1 MTPAKTGRLIAFLNF
16 GHGLDHFVMLIY
28 PAAVLALS
36 ISLDRPFGDLLP
48 YATGGFMAFGVFS
61 MPFGWIGK
69 RVSGHVLITVFFL
82 GTGLGCVLCGLAQT
96 PLQIGIAL
104 TFVGFFAAIYH
115 PIGNA
120 MLSVIDPARVG
131 RIMGQNGL
139 FGNLGVASA
148 ALITGVLTDTISW
161 RAAFIIPGLASL
173 AAGIAFWML
182 VPDPGPMR
190 SVPGKASHYIAPR
203 AEILRVLAILI
214 VSTTIGSFIF
224 SATTALMPKLF
235 EQRLTELTTTL
246 SGVGLF
252 VFVIYAFAAFAQ
264 VIIGSLLDRHSMAR
278 IFFVV
283 SALQVPF
290 LLLTGY
296 VGGVT
301 TLLAALPMMFV
312 VFGLIP
318 INEVMTARYTAPE
331 YRTRVY
337 AVRYTFGFVAIAA
350 AVPIVSWF
358 HNAYGGFTELF
369 VAMAGLSVLLST
381 LTVAFASIERQ
392 PMGESAQPASA

>member
-1 MTPAKTGRLIAFLNF
+1 MNKGNQVKLIGFLNF
-16 GHGLDHFVMLIY
+16 AHGLDHFVMLIY

-36 ISLDRPFGDLLP
+36 VSLGKPFGELLP
-48 YATGGFMAFGVFS
+48 YSTGGFIAFGLFS

-69 RVSGHVLITVFFL
+69 RVSGHTLITVFFL
-82 GTGLGCVLCGLAQT
+82 GTGASCILAGFAKT

-104 TFVGFFAAIYH
+104 TCVGFFAAIYH

-148 ALITGVLTDTISW
+148 ALITGVLTDLISW
-161 RAAFIIPGLASL
+161 RAAFIVPGMISVAMGLA
-173 AAGIAFWML
+173 FWAL
-182 VPDPGPMR
+182 VADPGPMR
-190 SVPGKASHYIAPR
+190 SPPR
-203 AEILRVLAILI
+203 KDGDRVIPRTEMIRVFAILI
-214 VSTTIGSFIF
+214 ASTALGGFIF
-224 SATTALMPKLF
+224 SATTVVMPKLF
-235 EQRLTELTTTL
+235 ELRLVELTTSL

-252 VFVIYAFAAFAQ
+252 VFVVYTLAAIAQ
-264 VIIGSLLDRHSMAR
+264 IIVGSLLDRHSMAR
-278 IFFVV
+278 IFFTVAV
-283 SALQVPF
+283 LQVPF
-290 LLLTGY
+290 LLLTGLI
-296 VGGVT
+296 GGMA
-301 TLLAALPMMFV
+301 TLLAAIPMMFV

-350 AVPIVSWF
+350 AVPTASWF
-358 HNAYGGFTELF
+358 YSTYGRFTELF
-369 VAMAGLSVLLST
+369 MMLGGIAVLLT
-381 LTVAFASIERQ
+381 VLAVAFALIER
-392 PMGESAQPASA
+392 PSLARAEPVSV